1 MILIVV
7 SLKMK
12 FKKIMIMTFLLLA
25 ILTIGAV
32 SAAENTNDTITDN
45 VIGNDET
52 RDIVS
57 IEDTTDD
64 VVSVDDNDDVN
75 SVEDDGDILT
85 ANPKTFS
92 KLNETINGNDDGD
105 VYLDGNYTFDLG
117 SDADFKDGIVV
128 GRTVTIHG
136 NGYTIN
142 ADNTARI
149 FSVSNSGVVFRD
161 IVFVNGRTTGD
172 GGAINGDCTVVNCNF
187 TGNSAHFGGAM
198 SKGYAVNCTFI
209 ENYVNSDYGRAGALY
224 NGRAVNCTFI
234 RNYAN
239 NIACVGGAMYD
250 GSAVNCTFVGNFVN
264 NLGCDGGA
272 MYDGSAVNCNFTDN
286 YASRGGGAV
295 LGTSVVNCS
304 FVGNSA
310 SEGGAIRSSSAVN
323 CTFIGNSASKGGAMS
338 ANGYSATNCVFVN
351 NTAANGGATY
361 QVTAVDCNFTGNNA
375 TEWGGAMYGGVV
387 SNSNFS
393 FNHAKKDGGA
403 IYNCVIANCLFEYNS
418 AVNGG
423 AMSKGRATN
432 CTFNYNNAGGYGGA
446 VYDAKISINS
456 KFSHNVAVNGNDTY
470 NVTFFDSDAEK
481 SFKELN
487 YTINGNNN
495 TDIYL
500 DCSYIFNVI
509 SDSDFKGGVVVNRA
523 VTIHGNG
530 FTINGDGIARIFSV
544 TNKNVIFHDI
554 VFVNGRTT
562 GDGGAINGDCTVVNC
577 NFTGNSAHFGGAM
590 SKGYAVNCTFIE
602 NYVNSDY
609 GRAGALYNGRAVN
622 CTFIRN
628 YANNIACVGGAM
640 YDGSA
645 VNCTFVGNFVN
656 NLGCDGGAMYDGSAV
671 NCNFTDNYASRG
683 GGAVLGTSVVNCS
696 FVGNSAS
703 EGGAIRS
710 SSAVNCTF
718 IGNSASKGGAMSAN
732 GYSAT
737 NCVFVNNTAANGG
750 ATYQVTAVDC
760 NFTGN
765 NATECGGAMYTG
777 IAVDCNFINN
787 VAGIGGDS
795 TYNTAMPKTTL
806 SVNNFTS
813 VYGSNETFGVNL
825 TLWSGDVLNNINI
838 TIKIYENNSHVGT
851 YSCLSGSSWVV
862 DLDAG
867 NYTAVVSV
875 KNNAYKAEPVNAS
888 IIITKIPVDLNI
900 AQIGSYFNS
909 TYVLINVTD
918 KNNLGLSNINVSVS
932 FDNVSADLC
941 TDNSGVV
948 MYKLPELAG
957 DYNVTVRVTSRNHE
971 AEPINHIFTLN
982 KVPVSLLVTQ
992 VGTYFNEGYVC
1003 IKVYDGNVGLAD
1015 VNVSVSFDNV
1025 GADLVTNGSGVVLYK
1040 LPEIVGTYNVTV
1052 NVTSINHEASPVNQK
1067 FVLKKFQATVLVSQ
1081 LGNLLNSTFVRVNV
1095 TNSSGVAL
1103 EGIGV
1108 SINLGE
1114 GYGIVNLITNGSG
1127 VVEYKMPDSVGVYN
1141 VVVNINST
1149 VYESDHVMQSIV
1161 VGKIPVVIGVTQVGE
1176 YYDSSYLLISLKDL
1190 NGVDLIGVNLK
1201 VLINKDEVNVT
1212 TNDSGEVLY
1221 KIPGIAGVYKIS
1233 VSLDSDYLESDVVN
1247 ATFNL
1252 KKYPAFISS
1261 SPLTAVYNINKY
1273 LVVSLKDSQGNPI
1286 SGVMVYVSIFGKP
1299 LTTDKNGQVK
1309 FSTNNLAPK
1318 TYTAK
1323 ITFNGNGNYIKS
1335 SNSVKVTVK
1344 KATPK
1349 ITAKTK
1355 TFKRSVKVKKYTIIL
1370 KTNQNKVMKNTWVTL
1385 KINKKTYKA
1394 KTNSKGKA
1402 TFKIKKLTKKGTFK
1416 ATVTFKATKYYNKVT
1431 KKVKIKI
1438 K

>member
-1 MILIVV
+1 
-7 SLKMK
+7 
-12 FKKIMIMTFLLLA
+12 
-25 ILTIGAV
+25 
-32 SAAENTNDTITDN
+32 
-45 VIGNDET
+45 
-52 RDIVS
+52 
-57 IEDTTDD
+57 
-64 VVSVDDNDDVN
+64 
-75 SVEDDGDILT
+75 
-85 ANPKTFS
+85 
-92 KLNETINGNDDGD
+92 
-105 VYLDGNYTFDLG
+105 
-117 SDADFKDGIVV
+117 
-128 GRTVTIHG
+128 
-136 NGYTIN
+136 
-142 ADNTARI
+142 
-149 FSVSNSGVVFRD
+149 
-161 IVFVNGRTTGD
+161 
-172 GGAINGDCTVVNCNF
+172 
-187 TGNSAHFGGAM
+187 
-198 SKGYAVNCTFI
+198 
-209 ENYVNSDYGRAGALY
+209 
-224 NGRAVNCTFI
+224 
-234 RNYAN
+234 
-239 NIACVGGAMYD
+239 
-250 GSAVNCTFVGNFVN
+250 
-264 NLGCDGGA
+264 
-272 MYDGSAVNCNFTDN
+272 
-286 YASRGGGAV
+286 
-295 LGTSVVNCS
+295 
-304 FVGNSA
+304 
-310 SEGGAIRSSSAVN
+310 
-323 CTFIGNSASKGGAMS
+323 
-338 ANGYSATNCVFVN
+338 
-351 NTAANGGATY
+351 
-361 QVTAVDCNFTGNNA
+361 
-375 TEWGGAMYGGVV
+375 
-387 SNSNFS
+387 
-393 FNHAKKDGGA
+393 
-403 IYNCVIANCLFEYNS
+403 
-418 AVNGG
+418 
-423 AMSKGRATN
+423 
-432 CTFNYNNAGGYGGA
+432 
-446 VYDAKISINS
+446 
-456 KFSHNVAVNGNDTY
+456 
-470 NVTFFDSDAEK
+470 
-481 SFKELN
+481 
-487 YTINGNNN
+487 
-495 TDIYL
+495 
-500 DCSYIFNVI
+500 
-509 SDSDFKGGVVVNRA
+509 
-523 VTIHGNG
+523 
-530 FTINGDGIARIFSV
+530 
-544 TNKNVIFHDI
+544 
-554 VFVNGRTT
+554 
-562 GDGGAINGDCTVVNC
+562 
-577 NFTGNSAHFGGAM
+577 
-590 SKGYAVNCTFIE
+590 
-602 NYVNSDY
+602 
-609 GRAGALYNGRAVN
+609 
-622 CTFIRN
+622 
-628 YANNIACVGGAM
+628 
-640 YDGSA
+640 
-645 VNCTFVGNFVN
+645 
-656 NLGCDGGAMYDGSAV
+656 
-671 NCNFTDNYASRG
+671 
-683 GGAVLGTSVVNCS
+683 
-696 FVGNSAS
+696 
-703 EGGAIRS
+703 
-710 SSAVNCTF
+710 
-718 IGNSASKGGAMSAN
+718 
-732 GYSAT
+732 
-737 NCVFVNNTAANGG
+737 
-750 ATYQVTAVDC
+750 
-760 NFTGN
+760 
-765 NATECGGAMYTG
+765 MYTG

-1067 FVLKKFQATVLVSQ
+1067 FVLKKFPATVLVSQ

>member
-1 MILIVV
+1 
-7 SLKMK
+7 MK

-172 GGAINGDCTVVNCNF
+172 GGAINGDCTVVNCTF

-209 ENYVNSDYGRAGALY
+209 ENYVNSDHGRAGALY

-250 GSAVNCTFVGNFVN
+250 GYAVNCTFVGNFVN

-323 CTFIGNSASKGGAMS
+323 CTFIGNSAS
-338 ANGYSATNCVFVN
+338 
-351 NTAANGGATY
+351 
-361 QVTAVDCNFTGNNA
+361 
-375 TEWGGAMYGGVV
+375 E
-387 SNSNFS
+387 
-393 FNHAKKDGGA
+393 
-403 IYNCVIANCLFEYNS
+403 
-418 AVNGG
+418 
-423 AMSKGRATN
+423 
-432 CTFNYNNAGGYGGA
+432 
-446 VYDAKISINS
+446 
-456 KFSHNVAVNGNDTY
+456 
-470 NVTFFDSDAEK
+470 
-481 SFKELN
+481 
-487 YTINGNNN
+487 
-495 TDIYL
+495 
-500 DCSYIFNVI
+500 
-509 SDSDFKGGVVVNRA
+509 
-523 VTIHGNG
+523 
-530 FTINGDGIARIFSV
+530 
-544 TNKNVIFHDI
+544 
-554 VFVNGRTT
+554 
-562 GDGGAINGDCTVVNC
+562 
-577 NFTGNSAHFGGAM
+577 
-590 SKGYAVNCTFIE
+590 
-602 NYVNSDY
+602 
-609 GRAGALYNGRAVN
+609 
-622 CTFIRN
+622 
-628 YANNIACVGGAM
+628 
-640 YDGSA
+640 
-645 VNCTFVGNFVN
+645 
-656 NLGCDGGAMYDGSAV
+656 
-671 NCNFTDNYASRG
+671 
-683 GGAVLGTSVVNCS
+683 
-696 FVGNSAS
+696 
-703 EGGAIRS
+703 
-710 SSAVNCTF
+710 
-718 IGNSASKGGAMSAN
+718 GGAMSAN

-948 MYKLPELAG
+948 
-957 DYNVTVRVTSRNHE
+957 
-971 AEPINHIFTLN
+971 F
-982 KVPVSLLVTQ
+982 
-992 VGTYFNEGYVC
+992 
-1003 IKVYDGNVGLAD
+1003 
-1015 VNVSVSFDNV
+1015 
-1025 GADLVTNGSGVVLYK
+1025 
-1040 LPEIVGTYNVTV
+1040 
-1052 NVTSINHEASPVNQK
+1052 
-1067 FVLKKFQATVLVSQ
+1067 
-1081 LGNLLNSTFVRVNV
+1081 
-1095 TNSSGVAL
+1095 
-1103 EGIGV
+1103 
-1108 SINLGE
+1108 
-1114 GYGIVNLITNGSG
+1114 
-1127 VVEYKMPDSVGVYN
+1127 
-1141 VVVNINST
+1141 
-1149 VYESDHVMQSIV
+1149 
-1161 VGKIPVVIGVTQVGE
+1161 
-1176 YYDSSYLLISLKDL
+1176 
-1190 NGVDLIGVNLK
+1190 
-1201 VLINKDEVNVT
+1201 
-1212 TNDSGEVLY
+1212 
-1221 KIPGIAGVYKIS
+1221 
-1233 VSLDSDYLESDVVN
+1233 
-1247 ATFNL
+1247 
-1252 KKYPAFISS
+1252 
-1261 SPLTAVYNINKY
+1261 
-1273 LVVSLKDSQGNPI
+1273 
-1286 SGVMVYVSIFGKP
+1286 
-1299 LTTDKNGQVK
+1299 
-1309 FSTNNLAPK
+1309 
-1318 TYTAK
+1318 
-1323 ITFNGNGNYIKS
+1323 
-1335 SNSVKVTVK
+1335 
-1344 KATPK
+1344 
-1349 ITAKTK
+1349 
-1355 TFKRSVKVKKYTIIL
+1355 
-1370 KTNQNKVMKNTWVTL
+1370 
-1385 KINKKTYKA
+1385 
-1394 KTNSKGKA
+1394 
-1402 TFKIKKLTKKGTFK
+1402 
-1416 ATVTFKATKYYNKVT
+1416 
-1431 KKVKIKI
+1431 
-1438 K
+1438 